1 MLGCTVG
8 IIDGTAVI
16 ALLGGID
23 GDTDGNSVGT
33 SVVGAAVVGLME
45 GLIDWGGV
53 VVIVVESEGAVVTAG
68 IPANGADVSGPRG
81 VVV

>member
-1 MLGCTVG
+1 LLGCVDG
-8 IIDGTAVI
+8 IIDGTSVI
-16 ALLGGID
+16 ALLGAVD

-45 GLIDWGGV
+45 GLIDWGDV
-53 VVIVVESEGAVVTAG
+53 VVIVDESEGAVVTAG
-68 IPANGADVSGPRG
+68 IPASGDDVPVPDG

>member
-1 MLGCTVG
+1 MLGCADG
-8 IIDGTAVI
+8 IIDGTSVI
-16 ALLGGID
+16 ALLGAVD

-45 GLIDWGGV
+45 GLIVSGEV
-53 VVIVVESEGAVVTAG
+53 VSIVVESEGAVVTTG
-68 IPANGADVSGPRG
+68 IPANGADVPVTDG